1 MPARRRSMAEFLE
14 QQRAADTP
22 LETAEA
28 ARRPATGATVS
39 PGSLPEPY
47 TTTADGEL
55 SEREHAEL
63 ATCEAALDN
72 LRVAFWAAGKALQVI
87 RDARLYRG
95 THATFEEY
103 VEQQWDISRPQA
115 YRLIDAW
122 PLAERLSPMG
132 DKLNERQIRELL
144 PLADRHGQDAAVT
157 VYGTVAEANG
167 VQVTAALLRQV
178 IGILP
183 AGHFDPATAA
193 GQIRAY
199 LAGEDTAAGTPRPAA
214 DPVEAFTHEASK
226 LLRVLH
232 RVTDHGTLQAALDA
246 DPEAVRK
253 VIADMRAMLDA
264 IEHDVSAQPAGRRQ
278 LIGLPGSDRDCRAQA
293 PPFRAG

>member
-14 QQRAADTP
+14 QQRALEDRPDVAA
-22 LETAEA
+22 ETAP
-28 ARRPATGATVS
+28 RPSTGAVVIS
-39 PGSLPEPY
+39 PGSLPDPY
-47 TTTADGEL
+47 TTTTDGEL
-55 SEREHAEL
+55 SDREHADL

-95 THATFEEY
+95 SHATFEEY
-103 VEQQWDISRPQA
+103 VEQRWDMSRPQA

-157 VYGTVAEANG
+157 VYRTVAETDG
-167 VQVTAALLRQV
+167 VQVTAAMLHGV
-178 IGILP
+178 VGILP
-183 AGHFDPATAA
+183 ADHFDHAEAVK
-193 GQIRAY
+193 QIHAY
-199 LAGEDTAAGTPRPAA
+199 LAGAASPPRAA
-214 DPVEAFTHEASK
+214 ANPVETFTAEAAK

-232 RVTDHGTLQAALDA
+232 RVSARGVLQAALDA
-246 DPEAVRK
+246 DPDIVRK
-253 VIADMRAMLDA
+253 VIADMRALLDE
-264 IEHDVSAQPAGRRQ
+264 IEHDVGGQSADART
-278 LIGLPGSDRDCRAQA
+278 SS
-293 PPFRAG
+293 